1 MSTPEVAAPG
11 GEGDAGDR
19 DGGTVDHAEASEAM
33 SAFRGALIEINRR
46 KKSTTALSDAAQR
59 YGFEPSSRTT
69 MHNVQTST
77 RLQSEAAVR
86 AYVAAATRNDSAEV
100 ERFAKWRND
109 LAERIKPPTIDATPD
124 QIPSPETGTRRPR
137 WTRDLVV
144 AGCTALVTGVVT
156 AAVTASV
163 VTADSIKSTE
173 SVDSADSTPGAVFT
187 GADPLE
193 SGCAD
198 KAVRANADVPTPPMN
213 VVVVFSQAC
222 NAVWGKIERL
232 DSAGTGDSIT
242 VVVYRLDDPSGPDTQ
257 RVTERDVSHAFT
269 PIIVRTDSKSPICV
283 VGSVTVDDGA
293 RTVESTEPQCT

>member
-1 MSTPEVAAPG
+1 MSTPEVAALG

-19 DGGTVDHAEASEAM
+19 DGGMVDHTGASEAL
-33 SAFRGALIEINRR
+33 SAFRSALIEINRG
-46 KKSTTALSDAAQR
+46 KKSTGALSAAAQR

-77 RLQSEAAVR
+77 RLQSEASVR

-109 LAERIKPPTIDATPD
+109 LADRIKPPTTGSSPD
-124 QIPSPETGTRRPR
+124 QIQPPEIAPRRPR
-137 WTRDLVV
+137 WIRDLVV
-144 AGCTALVTGVVT
+144 AGCSALVTAVVT

-163 VTADSIKSTE
+163 VTADSTASPE
-173 SVDSADSTPGAVFT
+173 SIASADSTPAAIIT

-213 VVVVFSQAC
+213 VIVVFSQEC

-232 DSAGTGDSIT
+232 DGAGNGDSIT

-269 PIIVRTDSKSPICV
+269 PIIVRIDRKSPICV